1 LYDRFPYADVGMRHK
16 GEHRS
21 KDGHDL
27 LRLVLYMTDFNMQM
41 LVGGI
46 RVNTDPRMD
55 MTYYGS
61 FYI

>member
-1 LYDRFPYADVGMRHK
+1 
-16 GEHRS
+16 
-21 KDGHDL
+21 
-27 LRLVLYMTDFNMQM
+27 MTDFHMQM